1 VILNNI
7 IIESEREFSVFY
19 TEPYERVGPFEDVDP
34 DVPLAF
40 AAFLARHQ
48 EVRDTKYSPPV
59 AR

>member
-1 VILNNI
+1 VILHNI
-7 IIESEREFSVFY
+7 IIESERKFPVFY
-19 TEPYERVGPFEDVDP
+19 TEPYEQMGPFADVDP
-34 DVPLAF
+34 DVPPAF